1 MMKGYLTIFLS
12 LSLSLLA
19 GFILLFTGMAIQNAQ
34 KIRLECVLDTSM
46 NAVLSEYHIGLLER
60 YGLLYIDASY
70 LGQEPRLS
78 NVEARLSYYL
88 LENADSPWGN
98 LNINQVNIV
107 AFDTAAA
114 ENGASLR
121 HQVITYI
128 QDTGIKMEEANVLG
142 YLGEVQILDGQDVQ
156 SEFSNIMGQLAGMEL
171 PTIMNDLGLIEEVP
185 LSNPADWV
193 YGLVGSDVM
202 YLADINLGTVSNAG
216 IPLGDYYSHRQISNI
231 AGRSRNYKQNSEQFL
246 NYLFYQMSWL
256 GKPRDDTLLSCE
268 LEYLLKGQA
277 SDIDNVRAV
286 AQMLFRWRLADNVN
300 LALSDGELRT
310 AAQIA
315 AQELQAVQL
324 KEEFESP
331 VTESILYACAY
342 LETIG
347 DMKVIYSGGK
357 IPLRKA
363 AHSMSVEYVK
373 NGTVYRSNNS
383 NGLPYAK
390 YLACGLLLLDDKTLN
405 ARTMDVMEMDIRAFS
420 ENKLFAMDW
429 CIESYEAVVTASAEK
444 QGNYQLRRRYGYF

>member
-156 SEFSNIMGQLAGMEL
+156 SKFSNIMGQLAGMEL
-171 PTIMNDLGLIEEVP
+171 PTIMNDLVP
-185 LSNPADWV
+185 
-193 YGLVGSDVM
+193 
-202 YLADINLGTVSNAG
+202 I
-216 IPLGDYYSHRQISNI
+216 
-231 AGRSRNYKQNSEQFL
+231 
-246 NYLFYQMSWL
+246 
-256 GKPRDDTLLSCE
+256 
-268 LEYLLKGQA
+268 
-277 SDIDNVRAV
+277 
-286 AQMLFRWRLADNVN
+286 
-300 LALSDGELRT
+300 
-310 AAQIA
+310 
-315 AQELQAVQL
+315 
-324 KEEFESP
+324 
-331 VTESILYACAY
+331 
-342 LETIG
+342 
-347 DMKVIYSGGK
+347 
-357 IPLRKA
+357 
-363 AHSMSVEYVK
+363 
-373 NGTVYRSNNS
+373 
-383 NGLPYAK
+383 
-390 YLACGLLLLDDKTLN
+390 
-405 ARTMDVMEMDIRAFS
+405 
-420 ENKLFAMDW
+420 
-429 CIESYEAVVTASAEK
+429 
-444 QGNYQLRRRYGYF
+444 